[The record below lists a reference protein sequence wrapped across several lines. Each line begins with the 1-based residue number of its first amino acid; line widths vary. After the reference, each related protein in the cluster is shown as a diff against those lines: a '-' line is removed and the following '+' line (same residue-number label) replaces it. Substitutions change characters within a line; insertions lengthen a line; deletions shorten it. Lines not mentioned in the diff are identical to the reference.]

1 MAISKKT
8 VVLILLICLVTRV
21 YALSARPVDH
31 DESIH
36 AWMSYILEKTGKY
49 HYDPTYHGPLLYHIA
64 AFVFYLFG
72 DSIFNGRMIIV
83 AFTLI
88 GIFFACLYER
98 WMGRNVYIFLFV
110 LLFSPSVLYY
120 SRYMRNDMILVPC
133 FIAAVYF
140 YLRYTETSKPYFA
153 WASSLF
159 LSLMVCAKE
168 NSYIYLFI
176 FLTFPLIYGV
186 YRYGFDYVKDKLLH
200 WNKNKILVLAGSI
213 AVYVFIFAFFYTSA
227 FRRPYG
233 LYEGTFGAIGYWIKM
248 HELRDHWEPIYY
260 YTKIFLEYEFLSLG
274 LFFGGAAI
282 FLKKFLES
290 LESFKIK
297 AKSVKKSV
305 KSKFSSISRFEAF
318 AFYWAVLSLIA
329 YHVLNHK
336 IPWLTVHMVVP
347 MALLGSIY
355 YRDCRFTRAA
365 LAIAMIATL
374 VVAIHVT
381 YIDYNNAWKE
391 DLVYIQA
398 QPSIVKL
405 ADRIIHLR
413 KEGYSVLIY
422 EPKNDY
428 WPLPWYLR
436 HYTIAYSSRWIPGFD
451 YVVTT
456 VRALSQVKEY
466 SYRVI
471 GVYQGRPGWY
481 YYLMKKY

>member
-1 MAISKKT
+1 MAIAKKT
-8 VVLILLICLVTRV
+8 LILILLVCLVTRV

-64 AFVFYLFG
+64 AFVFYYFG

-83 AFTLI
+83 AFTLM

-98 WMGRNVYIFLFV
+98 WIGRNVYLFLFV
-110 LLFSPSVLYY
+110 LLFSPSILYY

-133 FIAAVYF
+133 FIAAIYF
-140 YLRYTETSKPYFA
+140 YMRYTETSKPYFA
-153 WASSLF
+153 WASSFF
-159 LSLMVCAKE
+159 LALMVCSKE
-168 NSYIYLFI
+168 NAYIYILI
-176 FLTFPLIYGV
+176 FLSFLVVYGV
-186 YRYGFDYVKDKLLH
+186 YRDGIHYITDKLLK
-200 WNKNKILVLAGSI
+200 WNRNKVFVLLGSI
-213 AVYVFIFAFFYTSA
+213 FIYIFIFAFFYTSA

-233 LYEGTFGAIGYWIKM
+233 IYEGTFGAISYWVKM
-248 HELRDHWEPIYY
+248 HELKDHWEPIYY

-274 LFFGGAAI
+274 LFIGGAVVFLEK
-282 FLKKFLES
+282 FLKYTRAKL
-290 LESFKIK
+290 KIG
-297 AKSVKKSV
+297 
-305 KSKFSSISRFEAF
+305 RFEALV
-318 AFYWAVLSLIA
+318 FYWAVMSIVA
-329 YHVLNHK
+329 YHILNHK
-336 IPWLTVHMVVP
+336 VPWLTVHMVVP

-355 YRDCRFTRAA
+355 YKDSKATRAA
-365 LAIAMIATL
+365 IAIAMISTFA
-374 VVAIHVT
+374 VAVHLT
-381 YIDYNNAWKE
+381 YLDYNNAWNE

-405 ADRIIHLR
+405 ANRLIKLR
-413 KEGYSVLIY
+413 EEGYSIFIY

-436 HYTIAYSSRWIPGFD
+436 HYRVAYCNHWIPGFD

-456 VRALSQVKEY
+456 IRALSQVK
-466 SYRVI
+466 SYGYKVL

-481 YYLMKKY
+481 YYLMKKE